1 MSSPFVSIG
10 EKRRMTYYF
19 PVLGA
24 LALAAGTILE
34 RLVLKKRKVD
44 IKLYQVASFLAIV
57 VSMLPLI
64 YFFWRIDA
72 PALEIKNII
81 VLLAVVLFSIFANLL
96 VFYSMKWEKVT
107 NLEPARVLEPLF
119 VIILAI
125 VFSFFAEGLYE
136 RNIRII
142 VPALIAGLV
151 LVLTH
156 FKKDHLEFN
165 KYFIAAIAG
174 SFFFALELVV
184 SRLILDYYSP
194 LSFYFL
200 RSSSIFLISWAIF
213 RPKFGNLSTKVKWEI
228 FLTGVVWVVYRVVV
242 YYGYLNIGVVFTTL
256 LLMLAPVLIYVF
268 AHFFLK
274 EKMSWKNF
282 VASIVIVGSVG
293 YVLL

>member
-1 MSSPFVSIG
+1 MSTG
-10 EKRRMTYYF
+10 EKRSMAYYF

-44 IKLYQVASFLAIV
+44 IKLYQVASFFAIV
-57 VSMLPLI
+57 LVMIPFI
-64 YFFWRIDA
+64 YFFWHID
-72 PALEIKNII
+72 LEAFTANNILI
-81 VLLAVVLFSIFANLL
+81 LFSVVVFSIIANLL
-96 VFYSMKWEKVT
+96 VFYSIKWEKIT
-107 NLEPARVLEPLF
+107 NLEPAKVLEPLF

-125 VFSFFAEGLYE
+125 IFSFFAEGLYE

-142 VPALIAGLV
+142 APALVAGLV

-165 KYFIAAIAG
+165 RYFIAAIAG
-174 SFFFALELVV
+174 SFFFALELVI

-200 RSSSIFLISWAIF
+200 RSSSIFLISWLIF
-213 RPKFGNLSTKVKWEI
+213 RPKINGLSRKVKWEI
-228 FLTGVVWVVYRVVV
+228 FITGAIWVAYRLLV
-242 YYGYLNIGVVFTTL
+242 YYGYLNIGVIFTTL
-256 LLMLAPVLIYVF
+256 LLMLAPVFVYAF

>member
-81 VLLAVVLFSIFANLL
+81 DLLAVVLFSIFANLL

-136 RNIRII
+136 RNMKII
-142 VPALIAGLV
+142 IPALVSGIV
-151 LVLTH
+151 LVVTH
-156 FKKDHLEFN
+156 FKKDRLEFN

-174 SFFFALELVV
+174 SFFFALELVI
-184 SRLILDYYSP
+184 SRLILDFYSP
-194 LSFYFL
+194 ISFFFL
-200 RSSSIFLISWAIF
+200 RSSSVFLLSWIIFKPRF
-213 RPKFGNLSTKVKWEI
+213 
-228 FLTGVVWVVYRVVV
+228 
-242 YYGYLNIGVVFTTL
+242 
-256 LLMLAPVLIYVF
+256 
-268 AHFFLK
+268 
-274 EKMSWKNF
+274 EK
-282 VASIVIVGSVG
+282 
-293 YVLL
+293 LD